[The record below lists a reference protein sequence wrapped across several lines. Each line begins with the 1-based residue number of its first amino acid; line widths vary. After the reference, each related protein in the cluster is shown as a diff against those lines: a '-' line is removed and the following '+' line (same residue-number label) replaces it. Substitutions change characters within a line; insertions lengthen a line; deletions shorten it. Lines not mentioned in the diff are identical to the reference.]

1 MDELRAFLE
10 KNTTAFLI
18 AFAISAVANLL
29 QIYGFWSERRQ
40 RREEELRQKQE
51 EERLKVYEF
60 LFEAAQKNIKTGQ
73 ELTAL
78 QEEIATR
85 ANTIPELEK
94 RIELLRLAA
103 RREITEQNIERT
115 ITELRAGMERYAK
128 LQQENETLGPLPAL
142 PETERKRIAFEI
154 EAGTR
159 TPYQL
164 PISLTHRV
172 VLLVVIVTLLPSPAN
187 TVMIAVLFGAFM
199 STVFEVA
206 AHSSDKHLNTW
217 VAKNWRA
224 LGFVSAF
231 GIWFS
236 LLNAAEMYLGRPLD
250 LLSSALRVTL
260 LDYSAGRPARLLEFL
275 LNNSYIWQN
284 VLFVILSLLIA
295 RVHWRKVSPDI
306 EKILTTDS
314 ARG

>member
-29 QIYGFWSERRQ
+29 QIYGFWSERKQ
-40 RREEELRQKQE
+40 RRQEELRQKQE
-51 EERLKVYEF
+51 EDRLKVYEF
-60 LFEAAQKNIKTGQ
+60 LFEAAQKNIKTEQ
-73 ELTAL
+73 ELTTL
-78 QEEIATR
+78 QEEIASR

-103 RREITEQNIERT
+103 KREIAEQNIERT
-115 ITELRAGMERYAK
+115 IAELRAGMERYAK
-128 LQQENETLGPLPAL
+128 LHQESQTLGPLPAL
-142 PETERKRIAFEI
+142 PESERKRIALEI

-164 PISLTHRV
+164 PISLTYKV
-172 VLLVVIVTLLPSPAN
+172 VLLVIIVILLPSPAD

-199 STVFEVA
+199 SAFFEVA
-206 AHSSDKHLNTW
+206 AHSPDERLNALVTTH
-217 VAKNWRA
+217 WRS

-236 LLNAAEMYLGRPLD
+236 LLNSAELYLGRPVD
-250 LLSSALRVTL
+250 LLSSALRASF
-260 LDYSAGRPARLLEFL
+260 LDYDMGRPARLIEFVF
-275 LNNSYIWQN
+275 NNSYIWQN
-284 VLFVILSLLIA
+284 VLFVVLSLVIA
-295 RVHWRKVSPDI
+295 RIHWRRVSPDI
-306 EKILTTDS
+306 EKILNVDGQ
-314 ARG
+314 RR